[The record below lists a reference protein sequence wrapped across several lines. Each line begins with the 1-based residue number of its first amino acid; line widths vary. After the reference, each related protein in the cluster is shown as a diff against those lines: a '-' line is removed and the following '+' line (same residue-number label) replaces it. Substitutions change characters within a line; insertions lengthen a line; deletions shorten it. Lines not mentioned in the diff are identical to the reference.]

1 MTQFTTSKGDFIAIP
16 VPEGVKDFVLNQ
28 ANKYSG
34 LEYTLHGIYQVYTW
48 LRDYPGVDFELIGLS
63 SDILKDE
70 ELAEKVCTVY
80 HGDILKVFKGCLDTH
95 NITGN
100 QLIIK
105 KK

>member
-1 MTQFTTSKGDFIAIP
+1 MTQFTTSKGEFIAVIQK
-16 VPEGVKDFVLNQ
+16 GSTDI
-28 ANKYSG
+28 S
-34 LEYTLHGIYQVYTW
+34 W
-48 LRDYPGVDFELIGLS
+48 LQQLPKGDYEFIGLS

-70 ELAEKVCTVY
+70 ELAKKIVQVHEIASCNLYEDYECRGQKIRTPEGSVMTLFKV
-80 HGDILKVFKGCLDTH
+80 H